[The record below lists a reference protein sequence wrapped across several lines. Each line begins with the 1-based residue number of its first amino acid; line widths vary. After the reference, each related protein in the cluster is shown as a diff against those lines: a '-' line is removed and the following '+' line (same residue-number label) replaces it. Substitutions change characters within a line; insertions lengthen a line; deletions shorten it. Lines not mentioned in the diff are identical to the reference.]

1 MDFISYFKTIEINE
15 SDHLAMLPAGRT
27 LSSEALKA
35 MDAHRES
42 AVGIHC
48 YKNQE
53 AHYEILLIQRS
64 EYQGKHSGQIAF
76 PGGKMEHDDPDLRYT
91 ARRECHEEIGIAPE
105 AGDFIRSLS
114 PVYIPVSNF
123 KMTPF
128 FFYHEH
134 PPALQLNEREVQ
146 QIIPLTLENL
156 TFNLPIDHRELSA
169 DVNSLF
175 TRNVPGF
182 THGPHWIW
190 GATALV
196 LQQLRIAYQDYSKQF
211 LELS

>member
-1 MDFISYFKTIEINE
+1 MDFISYFRTIEINE
-15 SDHLAMLPAGRT
+15 SDHLPMLPLGRM
-27 LSSEALKA
+27 LSSEALKT
-35 MDAHRES
+35 MDSPRES
-42 AVGIHC
+42 AVGVHC
-48 YKNQE
+48 YKNQQ

-76 PGGKMEHDDPDLRYT
+76 PGGKMEPNDPDLRHT

-156 TFNLPIDHRELSA
+156 TFNLSIEHRELSA
-169 DVNSLF
+169 EVNSLF
-175 TRNVPGF
+175 TRRVPGF
-182 THGPHWIW
+182 SHGPHWIW

-196 LQQLRIAYQDYSKQF
+196 LNQLKSAY
-211 LELS
+211 LEWNQKSR

>member
-1 MDFISYFKTIEINE
+1 MDFISYLQTTEINE
-15 SDHLAMLPAGRT
+15 SDHLPMLPLGRM
-27 LSSEALKA
+27 LSSEALKT
-35 MDAHRES
+35 MDSPRES
-42 AVGIHC
+42 AVGVHC

-76 PGGKMEHDDPDLRYT
+76 PGGKMEPNDPDLRHT

-156 TFNLPIDHRELSA
+156 TYNLPIEHRELSA
-169 DVNSLF
+169 EVNSLF
-175 TRNVPGF
+175 TRRVPGF
-182 THGPHWIW
+182 SHGPHWIW

-196 LQQLRIAYQDYSKQF
+196 LNQLKTAY
-211 LELS
+211 LEWNQKSR

>member
-27 LSSEALKA
+27 LSSEALKT

-91 ARRECHEEIGIAPE
+91 ARRECHEEIGITPE

-128 FFYHEH
+128 FFYHEN

-146 QIIPLTLENL
+146 QIIPRNTKLQCD
-156 TFNLPIDHRELSA
+156 FSSPIHRL
-169 DVNSLF
+169 N
-175 TRNVPGF
+175 R
-182 THGPHWIW
+182 H
-190 GATALV
+190 
-196 LQQLRIAYQDYSKQF
+196 
-211 LELS
+211 

>member
-1 MDFISYFKTIEINE
+1 MDFISYFQTIEINE
-15 SDHLAMLPAGRT
+15 SDHLPMLPLGRM
-27 LSSEALKA
+27 LSSEALKT
-35 MDAHRES
+35 MDTPRES
-42 AVGIHC
+42 AVGVHC

-76 PGGKMEHDDPDLRYT
+76 PGGKMEPNDSDLMHT
-91 ARRECHEEIGIAPE
+91 ARRECHEEIGIALE

-156 TFNLPIDHRELSA
+156 TFNLSIEHRELSA
-169 DVNSLF
+169 EVNSLF
-175 TRNVPGF
+175 TRRVPGF
-182 THGPHWIW
+182 SHGPHWIW

-196 LQQLRIAYQDYSKQF
+196 LNQLKTAY
-211 LELS
+211 LEWNQKSR

>member
-1 MDFISYFKTIEINE
+1 MDFISYFQTIEINE
-15 SDHLAMLPAGRT
+15 SDHLPMLPLGRM
-27 LSSEALKA
+27 LSSEALKT
-35 MDAHRES
+35 MDSPRES
-42 AVGIHC
+42 AVGVHC

-76 PGGKMEHDDPDLRYT
+76 PGGKMEPNDPDLRHT

-156 TFNLPIDHRELSA
+156 TYNLPIEQRELSA
-169 DVNSLF
+169 EVNSLF
-175 TRNVPGF
+175 TRRVPGF
-182 THGPHWIW
+182 SHGPHWIW

-196 LQQLRIAYQDYSKQF
+196 LNQLKTAY
-211 LELS
+211 LEWNQKSR

>member
-1 MDFISYFKTIEINE
+1 MDFISYFQTIEINE
-15 SDHLAMLPAGRT
+15 SDHLPMLPLGRM
-27 LSSEALKA
+27 LSSEALKT
-35 MDAHRES
+35 MDSPRES
-42 AVGIHC
+42 AVGVHC

-76 PGGKMEHDDPDLRYT
+76 PGGKMEPNYPDLRHT

-156 TFNLPIDHRELSA
+156 TFNLSIEHRELSA
-169 DVNSLF
+169 EVNSLF
-175 TRNVPGF
+175 KRRVTGF
-182 THGPHWIW
+182 SHGPHWIW

-196 LQQLRIAYQDYSKQF
+196 LNQLKTAYLDWNQKSR
-211 LELS
+211 

>member
-1 MDFISYFKTIEINE
+1 MDFISYFQTIEINE
-15 SDHLAMLPAGRT
+15 SDHLPMLPLGRM
-27 LSSEALKA
+27 LSSEALKT
-35 MDAHRES
+35 MDSPRES
-42 AVGIHC
+42 AVGVHC

-76 PGGKMEHDDPDLRYT
+76 PGGKMEPNDPDLRHT
-91 ARRECHEEIGIAPE
+91 ARRECHEEIGIIPE

-156 TFNLPIDHRELSA
+156 TFNLPIEHRELSE
-169 DVNSLF
+169 DLNSLF
-175 TRNVPGF
+175 TRRVPGF
-182 THGPHWIW
+182 SHGPHWIW

-196 LQQLRIAYQDYSKQF
+196 LNQLKTAY
-211 LELS
+211 LEWNQKSR

>member
-1 MDFISYFKTIEINE
+1 MDFISYFRTIEINE
-15 SDHLAMLPAGRT
+15 SDHLPMLPLGRM
-27 LSSEALKA
+27 LSSEALKT
-35 MDAHRES
+35 MDSPRES
-42 AVGIHC
+42 AVGVHC

-76 PGGKMEHDDPDLRYT
+76 PGGKMEPNDPDLRHT

-156 TFNLPIDHRELSA
+156 TFNLSIEHRELSA
-169 DVNSLF
+169 EVNSLF
-175 TRNVPGF
+175 TRRVPGF
-182 THGPHWIW
+182 SHGPHWIW

-196 LQQLRIAYQDYSKQF
+196 LNQLKSAY
-211 LELS
+211 LEWNQKSR